1 MLPLSMSTAIS
12 GESASTASVN
22 PSRSDEL
29 HAENMKL
36 RIRIREMEKKMRSH
50 DEDVLAGLEASPDL
64 LEAARTY
71 GRLQTLASK
80 AWWVGDPY
88 RKRVNSKVSAAKRH
102 FIKAKKKLSS
112 ACEELRVF
120 SQMDGEAEEKMKEA
134 FGWIRRPA
142 KRRKGSKN
150 GLPPGVSFKKTA
162 LERAS
167 LTPAF
172 SLSASFHGH
181 SEEEKASHPD
191 IFAQYHPRLVHRASS
206 REEARQIW
214 KQST

>member
-12 GESASTASVN
+12 GESASTAGLK

-36 RIRIREMEKKMRSH
+36 RIRIMKMEKKLRSH
-50 DEDVLAGLEASPDL
+50 DEDVLAGLEASPEL

-71 GRLQTLASK
+71 GRLQTLARK

-88 RKRVNSKVSAAKRH
+88 RKRVNSKVNSAKRH
-102 FIKAKKKLSS
+102 FVKAGKKLGS

-120 SQMDGEAEEKMKEA
+120 SQIDGEAEEKMKEA

-150 GLPPGVSFKKTA
+150 GLPPGVTFKKSA

-167 LTPAF
+167 LTPVF
-172 SLSASFHGH
+172 SLSTSHGH
-181 SEEEKASHPD
+181 SEEEKASRPD
-191 IFAQYHPRLVHRASS
+191 FFAQYHPRLVHQTSS
-206 REEARQIW
+206 REESRQIW

>member
-1 MLPLSMSTAIS
+1 MLPLSMSTALSDDSI
-12 GESASTASVN
+12 ATASVN
-22 PSRSDEL
+22 PSRRDEL

-36 RIRIREMEKKMRSH
+36 RIRIRELEKKMRSH
-50 DEDVLAGLEASPDL
+50 NEDVMAGLEASPEL

-71 GRLQTLASK
+71 GRLQTLARK

-88 RKRVNSKVSAAKRH
+88 RNRVNSKVNSAKRH
-102 FIKAKKKLSS
+102 FVKAGKKLGS

-120 SQMDGEAEEKMKEA
+120 SQMNGEAEEKMKEA

-150 GLPPGVSFKKTA
+150 GLPPGVSFKQTIMEKRMPN
-162 LERAS
+162 LAS
-167 LTPAF
+167 AF
-172 SLSASFHGH
+172 SSACLANPPAA
-181 SEEEKASHPD
+181 EKASHPD

-206 REEARQIW
+206 MEEARQIW
-214 KQST
+214 